1 LANHL
6 LIGRAKRPRTQQQY
20 VSEATTMIRPAK
32 IQEAEI
38 LTKISFDSKGYW
50 GYPKEFY
57 DVWAKELTINSDYI
71 TNNDVFVFEKEGNI
85 IGYYSI
91 VELKDD
97 IEISGIKISKGFW
110 LEHMFIEPWS
120 IGKGIGTKMFDHLRK
135 RCGFRG
141 INELG
146 ILADPNTR
154 KFYEKMGC
162 AYKREYPSTIKN
174 RTTPYLQL
182 ILGGR

>member
-71 TNNDVFVFEKEGNI
+71 TNNDVFVFEK
-85 IGYYSI
+85 
-91 VELKDD
+91 
-97 IEISGIKISKGFW
+97 
-110 LEHMFIEPWS
+110 
-120 IGKGIGTKMFDHLRK
+120 
-135 RCGFRG
+135 
-141 INELG
+141 
-146 ILADPNTR
+146 
-154 KFYEKMGC
+154 
-162 AYKREYPSTIKN
+162 
-174 RTTPYLQL
+174 
-182 ILGGR
+182 

>member
-1 LANHL
+1 
-6 LIGRAKRPRTQQQY
+6 
-20 VSEATTMIRPAK
+20 MIRQAK
-32 IQEAEI
+32 IQDAEI
-38 LTKISFDSKGYW
+38 LTKISFGSKGYW

-57 DVWAKELTINSDYI
+57 DIWSRELTINSDYI
-71 TNNDVFVFEKEGNI
+71 NNNDVFVFEKYGNI

-97 IEISGIKISKGFW
+97 IERAGIRISKGFW
-110 LEHMFIEPWS
+110 LEHMFIEPRS

-135 RCGFRG
+135 RCGSRG

-146 ILADPNTR
+146 ILADPNSR
-154 KFYEKMGC
+154 RFYEKMGC
-162 AYKREYPSTIKN
+162 VYKHEYPSTIKN

-182 ILGGR
+182 KIRGR